1 MSSEKLFAAVILALC
16 AGALVRM
23 LLRPAQRA
31 RIDRA
36 LQRIWWWCRDA
47 GQRLARRR
55 RVRSADAQRE
65 AREAIERAAR
75 KKNKLH

>member
-1 MSSEKLFAAVILALC
+1 MPEKIFAAVILAMC

-31 RIDRA
+31 RVDRS
-36 LQRIWWWCRDA
+36 LQRSWWWCRDA
-47 GQRLARRR
+47 VQRLARRR
-55 RVRSADAQRE
+55 RVRSADAQRA

-75 KKNKLH
+75 KNKLH

>member
-1 MSSEKLFAAVILALC
+1 MPEKLFATVMLALC

-23 LLRPAQRA
+23 LLRPAQRS
-31 RIDRA
+31 RLDRA
-36 LQRIWWWCRDA
+36 LQRAWWWCRDA
-47 GQRLARRR
+47 VQRLMRRR

-75 KKNKLH
+75 KKRNLH

>member
-1 MSSEKLFAAVILALC
+1 MPEKLLAAVILAMC
-16 AGALVRM
+16 VAMLVRM

-36 LQRIWWWCRDA
+36 LQRGWWWCRDA
-47 GQRLARRR
+47 VQRLTRRR

-75 KKNKLH
+75 KKRNLH